1 MITCVL
7 NSHELRRIKRRR
19 VHEVPESQ
27 SKGAAHYT
35 SSLINH
41 QGTETLHNRLLI
53 DSPLVACRRHE
64 CRLYLLLARNSN
76 FISSLRGGFFFCHLN
91 FNPHLFGSNHHQHAV
106 YCLFSPV
113 CCSPNPGWSDHIT
126 VMHTCTSVRVLPS
139 GHGFSFRDVRPFEVT
154 FSTHALWRVI
164 PLPLR
169 FNLGTQARP
178 AAGQRLY
185 KQRLGVAALS
195 VLLMEGK
202 PVWFLRV
209 FHIFVS

>member
-1 MITCVL
+1 MQA
-7 NSHELRRIKRRR
+7 SARG
-19 VHEVPESQ
+19 SQ
-27 SKGAAHYT
+27 SKGAAHYA

-41 QGTETLHNRLLI
+41 RGTETLHNLLLI

-64 CRLYLLLARNSN
+64 CRLYLLLARNSS
-76 FISSLRGGFFFCHLN
+76 FISLQRGFFFLS
-91 FNPHLFGSNHHQHAV
+91 FELELTVFGSNQHAAH
-106 YCLFSPV
+106 CLFSPV
-113 CCSPNPGWSDHIT
+113 CCSPYPGWSYHIT

-195 VLLMEGK
+195 VLLMEEK

-209 FHIFVS
+209 LHIFVS